1 MEWLKVIGELGAAA
15 AVVLVV
21 GQFLKH
27 NAEER
32 RLDRETWT
40 NHLSKAVEMQSK
52 QIENQART
60 AGALD
65 LIANEL
71 RRISERLK

>member
-1 MEWLKVIGELGAAA
+1 MDWLKLAGDLGSAAG
-15 AVVLVV
+15 VVVV
-21 GQFLKH
+21 VSMFLR
-27 NAEER
+27 ATADER
-32 RLDRETWT
+32 RLDRETWV
-40 NHLSKAVEMQSK
+40 NHLSKTVEMQSK

>member
-1 MEWLKVIGELGAAA
+1 MEWFKLAGDIGTAIGI
-15 AVVLVV
+15 VVVV
-21 GQFLKH
+21 WLFLQH
-27 NAEER
+27 NAAER
-32 RLDRETWT
+32 QLDRETWT

-52 QIENQART
+52 QTENQART